1 MKETAK
7 PTFKYAIVINGNTLA
22 INTTK
27 EELKLNKPSYL
38 GMCILDLKKT
48 PMYDFYYNY
57 ITKLYGDRAN
67 QIQIHFVIMRKL
79 RISMRSTFGLI
90 NIYLTILIITVPSR
104 YYFSEN
110 KKVIGKMKDERRV
123 PLCKKSL
130 R

>member
-57 ITKLYGDRAN
+57 VM
-67 QIQIHFVIMRKL
+67 VIEL
-79 RISMRSTFGLI
+79 SGVQFGL
-90 NIYLTILIITVPSR
+90 
-104 YYFSEN
+104 
-110 KKVIGKMKDERRV
+110 
-123 PLCKKSL
+123 KSYA
-130 R
+130 